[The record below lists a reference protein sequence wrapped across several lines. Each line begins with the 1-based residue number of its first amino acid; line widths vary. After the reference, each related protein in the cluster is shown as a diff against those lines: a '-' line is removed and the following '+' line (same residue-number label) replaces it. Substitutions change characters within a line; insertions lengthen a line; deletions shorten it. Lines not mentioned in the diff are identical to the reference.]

1 MRPHFPHD
9 HHGFHS
15 FFGRPRRP
23 HGGPP
28 PFFFGHRGG
37 FERFVREPGPR
48 AERGVVRYLVLDA
61 IEKQARHGYEIM
73 TAITEKSG
81 GAYKP
86 SPGVIYP
93 TLQMLEESGFT
104 KGSDQDGRKSYA
116 ITAAGKDDLE
126 EHREDVAD
134 FYAQSG
140 GDADWE
146 SQREDF
152 AELAMSVA
160 KLFKKLRRAA
170 KHGGLRPTTLKA
182 LHKILDETATKI
194 DTLLGDD

>member
-1 MRPHFPHD
+1 MRHP
-9 HHGFHS
+9 FHS
-15 FFGRPRRP
+15 DFHHHPAFFGRPRRP
-23 HGGPP
+23 HGPP
-28 PFFFGHRGG
+28 PFFFGRHGG

-81 GAYKP
+81 GQYKP

-93 TLQMLEESGFT
+93 TLQMLEEIGHAKAT
-104 KGSDQDGRKSYA
+104 EQDGRKSYA
-116 ITAAGKDDLE
+116 ITSEGKDDLA
-126 EHREDVAD
+126 EHREDVDD

-140 GDADWE
+140 GEGDWE
-146 SQREDF
+146 SHREEF
-152 AELAMSVA
+152 AALAMSVA

-170 KHGGLRPTTLKA
+170 KHGGLRPSTMKA
-182 LHKILDETATKI
+182 LHKLLDETAKKLDEI
-194 DTLLGDD
+194 LGED